1 MDRPTDKLDSMR
13 TLNKI
18 DQPADKPSTGSK
30 SSAPVRTTML
40 SSTDAPLR
48 NKQMLSSITEA
59 DLEEQQL
66 KFNQFT
72 TVKFFEENPY
82 HRGFLINHKMGY
94 GKTRLAVAVAD
105 QYIRRFSDRR
115 VVILSAKSLAENF
128 KKEVELYC
136 TSRGSAS
143 DLKNYSF
150 VSLNS
155 SNMFNKMMDSDLEE
169 RFGEFITYEKS
180 LENIMLIVDEAHNL
194 FNAITNGSKNA
205 VALYDKIMETK
216 NIRLLFMSGTPC
228 INHPFELVPC
238 YNMLYGEIDV
248 RTVGGDQSENDS
260 EFIIGAGNFKRK
272 DLAAASADVVLEKV
286 TLFPE
291 DIDEFVNY
299 FIDTVNLTIKNK
311 DKFIDR
317 IYGLTSY
324 YGDLFIEDDQK
335 GFPEQLDTKVIRI
348 PMSTDQYAAYST
360 ARDAERGESKT
371 VYKSSS
377 ARFSSASGASST
389 YRVKTRQI
397 SNYSIPEHALGPS
410 RGFKS
415 REKFIENLTTE
426 DLKNRNNSPK
436 MSTIFNNVSQHISRG
451 EPGLVYSQF
460 VSGEGIRIF
469 SRILDVNEWQ
479 QYNGTA
485 NPASNTANAANTV
498 RTRPCYAILSGE
510 INPEDRAAII
520 LIFNEGSIDLL
531 LLSGAVAEG
540 IDLKGVRHIHIMEP
554 FWNYSRINQ
563 VITRGV
569 RYMSHE
575 HLPEDQRNVQPYV
588 YLSDY
593 PTFVSVGSIKEPTT
607 DVDLYTKS
615 IANMKLINSFL
626 QALAESSFDC
636 TAHRARLP
644 EELRDRV
651 ICRLCAPTRER
662 MFHPVLKKDMIQPS
676 ACIPYKENRVALKK
690 IEVADTIY
698 YYQYVEQSLRIYSYD
713 AKIGGHRLLT
723 LGSPMYST
731 VVSAVLEQDI

>member
-1 MDRPTDKLDSMR
+1 MTRFELVDKHF
-13 TLNKI
+13 NKI
-18 DQPADKPSTGSK
+18 FETKRNFNMKKLQI
-30 SSAPVRTTML
+30 L
-40 SSTDAPLR
+40 SSTDAPLH

-59 DLEEQQL
+59 DLDEQKL
-66 KFNQFT
+66 KFHQFT

-82 HRGFLINHKMGY
+82 HRGFLINHKMGQ

-136 TSRGSAS
+136 TSRGNNS

-205 VALYDKIMETK
+205 VSLYDKIMETK

-248 RTVGGDQSENDS
+248 RTVGGDDAESDL
-260 EFIIGAGNFKRK
+260 FIGGGTGGIIDWCSIDYSGPIYEIIKRK
-272 DLAAASADVVLEKV
+272 ENNENNENMVGGFNKKDSRDVTIEKV

-324 YGDLFIEDDQK
+324 YGDLFIEDGQK
-335 GFPEQLDTKVIRI
+335 GFPEQLETKIIRI

-360 ARDAERGESKT
+360 ARDAERGESKA

-377 ARFSSASGASST
+377 ARFSSASSASST
-389 YRVKTRQI
+389 YRVKSRQI
-397 SNYSIPEHALGPS
+397 SNYSIPEHALGPV
-410 RGFKS
+410 RGAKS
-415 REKFIENLTTE
+415 REKFIDNLTFD
-426 DLKNRNNSPK
+426 DLKNPNNSPK
-436 MSTIFNNVSQHISRG
+436 MSTIFNNLMKHILRD

-479 QYNGTA
+479 QYKITSQA
-485 NPASNTANAANTV
+485 TSDKSHPS
-498 RTRPCYAILSGE
+498 YAILSGE
-510 INPEDRAAII
+510 IDPVDRAAII
-520 LIFNEGSIDLL
+520 RIFNEGSINLL

-615 IANMKLINSFL
+615 IANMKLINI
-626 QALAESSFDC
+626 
-636 TAHRARLP
+636 LP
-644 EELRDRV
+644 L
-651 ICRLCAPTRER
+651 
-662 MFHPVLKKDMIQPS
+662 
-676 ACIPYKENRVALKK
+676 
-690 IEVADTIY
+690 
-698 YYQYVEQSLRIYSYD
+698 
-713 AKIGGHRLLT
+713 
-723 LGSPMYST
+723 
-731 VVSAVLEQDI
+731 